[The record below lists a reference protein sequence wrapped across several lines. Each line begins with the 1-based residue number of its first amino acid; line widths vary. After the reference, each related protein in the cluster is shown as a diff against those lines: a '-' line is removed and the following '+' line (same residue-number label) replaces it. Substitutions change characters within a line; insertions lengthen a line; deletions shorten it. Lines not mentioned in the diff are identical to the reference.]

1 MEKLWQ
7 PPRLRQAS
15 THERRATWLELFFD
29 LVFVATIAELGKVL
43 SDDVSM
49 WGLLHYVAL
58 FIPVWWC
65 WIGETFYAT
74 RFDRDSLNDRLVT
87 LLQMMI
93 LVVMAV
99 NAHHGLDTSSVG
111 FALSYVAFR
120 TVLILQYAAVGWFNP
135 AMRSMIQHFCSGFGL
150 SILCWVVSIFV
161 PAPWRFGLWAIGLI
175 VDFLTPFFGSR
186 FVIQFPP
193 DMTHIP
199 ERLGLFTI
207 VVLGESLFA
216 AITGLSKQS
225 GWDFNATAIAVLGV
239 VTAFSLWWMYFET
252 IDGTPLQS
260 TKQGRVQGSL
270 FWLYLHLPL
279 TIGITAAG
287 VGTKYAT
294 YKGLGSIGL
303 SDAGRWLLCGSMGAC
318 LLILAVL
325 HWITCSLDRD
335 RRRALI
341 YHRLAGVGLLL
352 VIAVFGSQFQAIV
365 VAGIVALVGCV
376 QIVLDVLQRPNLQSL
391 E

>member
-1 MEKLWQ
+1 MKNLWQ
-7 PPRLRQAS
+7 PPRLRQPS
-15 THERRATWLELFFD
+15 PHERRATWLELFFD

-43 SDDVSM
+43 SDDVSVQ
-49 WGLLHYVAL
+49 GLLHYVAL

-65 WIGETFYAT
+65 WVGETFYAT
-74 RFDRDSLNDRLVT
+74 RFDQDSLNDRLVT

-111 FALSYVAFR
+111 FALSYATFR
-120 TVLILQYAAVGWFNP
+120 IILILQYAAAGWFNP
-135 AMRSMIQHFCSGFGL
+135 EMRSMIRHFCSGFGL
-150 SILCWVVSIFV
+150 SVLFWIISVFV
-161 PAPWRFGLWAIGLI
+161 PAPLRFGLWAIGLSM
-175 VDFLTPFFGSR
+175 DFLTPFLGSR
-186 FVIQFPP
+186 FVIKFPP

-199 ERLGLFTI
+199 ERMGLFTI

-225 GWDFNATAIAVLGV
+225 SWDLNATAIAVLGL

-252 IDGTPLQS
+252 VDGTPLQN
-260 TKQGRVQGSL
+260 TKQGRVWVSL

-294 YKGLGSIGL
+294 YKGLAGITL
-303 SDAGRWLLCGSMGAC
+303 SDAGRWLLCGSMGSC
-318 LLILAVL
+318 LLTLAVL
-325 HWITCSLDRD
+325 HWITCSLDRN

-341 YHRLAGVGLLL
+341 YHRLAGVGLLW
-352 VIAVFGSQFQAIV
+352 VVAVLGSSLQAIA
-365 VAGIVALVGCV
+365 VAGIVALVGCA
-376 QIVLDVLQRPNLQSL
+376 QIAIDVLQLPSLKSL